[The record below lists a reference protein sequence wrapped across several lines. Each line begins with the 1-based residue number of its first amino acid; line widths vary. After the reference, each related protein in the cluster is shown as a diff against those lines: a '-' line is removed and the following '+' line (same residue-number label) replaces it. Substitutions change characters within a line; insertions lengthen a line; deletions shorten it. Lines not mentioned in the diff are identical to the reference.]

1 MVFPR
6 TYTNFNN
13 NNKIKYRLFA
23 LWPKYKGSFIHTG
36 LYKSRLMVCILSDA
50 NNNNNNT
57 KSKLWAQWILSNVLL
72 HHKEDISNL
81 ALRINHFRNA
91 GAKDAEEFLSPPP
104 SGNRC
109 AWHSTKVVRD
119 TLSYHPL
126 SHQLNTQWKSCST
139 TSNTWT
145 SERWLSVSPIFD
157 ISTRKTPGLDMET
170 KHSILD
176 QFQLWNEGLRQ
187 DGRWI
192 SLPLILK
199 PGAN

>member
-1 MVFPR
+1 MTPSKCF
-6 TYTNFNN
+6 
-13 NNKIKYRLFA
+13 FA
-23 LWPKYKGSFIHTG
+23 SSKG
-36 LYKSRLMVCILSDA
+36 
-50 NNNNNNT
+50 
-57 KSKLWAQWILSNVLL
+57 
-72 HHKEDISNL
+72 DISNP

-91 GAKDAEEFLSPPP
+91 GAQDAEEFLSPAPR
-104 SGNRC
+104 GNRC

-157 ISTRKTPGLDMET
+157 ISTRKTPGHGK

-176 QFQLWNEGLRQ
+176 QFQLWNEGVRQ

-192 SLPLILK
+192 PPPPDSGTRCQLIYQFLEGLLPLEKGEGGIYGLNQDFHNQV
-199 PGAN
+199 GSFWAQSYELFFNFLF